1 VVSRNGGPPGGG
13 EQAGR
18 VVVGVDRTASGLR
31 ALRRAIDEAAMRG
44 AELHAV
50 RAWAMAREL
59 GEEAVR
65 TVIGGFADSVGQVP
79 REVTVRP
86 VVVADAPGPALVGYA
101 DREADLLVVGSGRGP
116 RWHRPFGSRV
126 VRHCLA
132 NAGCPLL
139 VIPPPSLTR
148 GRSPRDLLRELRHDL
163 DRRGVW

>member
-1 VVSRNGGPPGGG
+1 
-13 EQAGR
+13 
-18 VVVGVDRTASGLR
+18 
-31 ALRRAIDEAAMRG
+31 
-44 AELHAV
+44 
-50 RAWAMAREL
+50 
-59 GEEAVR
+59 
-65 TVIGGFADSVGQVP
+65 
-79 REVTVRP
+79 
-86 VVVADAPGPALVGYA
+86 
-101 DREADLLVVGSGRGP
+101 VVGSGRGP